1 MELKDLEQQYK
12 KIQKQLY
19 YKKRQEALKANPEA
33 YEEFKRK
40 DRERQRARYLAKKK
54 QNTEQ
59 VKKPTTAE
67 ELKAEI
73 RRLKCKEVS
82 KRYYAKLKADPER
95 YAKMLELNKERLRKY
110 RAKKKAEREEFLA
123 AANKAVEFYNATA
136 EEETKPINLSDSIIG
151 IANNVNDKNI
161 VVGEGKVGTVSEE
174 GNIENVPLYSSKEM
188 EVKEEDVN
196 KAYDN
201 LINTIRAYVPN
212 FIHTSEIHRA
222 LDRYI
227 NAYSMFLDSNKK
239 VLLSEI
245 IKLFNK

>member
-1 MELKDLEQQYK
+1 MELKELEKQYK
-12 KIQKQLY
+12 KIQRQLY

-40 DRERQRARYLAKKK
+40 DRERQRVRYLANKK
-54 QNTEQ
+54 QNTEP
-59 VKKPTTAE
+59 VKKPSTVE

-95 YAKMLELNKERLRKY
+95 YAKLLEVNKERLRKY
-110 RAKKKAEREEFLA
+110 RAKKKAE
-123 AANKAVEFYNATA
+123 KAVVKAA
-136 EEETKPINLSDSIIG
+136 EDVINQPVTDVNEPHWNYPEIIG
-151 IANNVNDKNI
+151 IANSREDKNQ
-161 VVGEGKVGTVSEE
+161 VVGIAKEAEACETMDVACDNNGEEITDEAVS
-174 GNIENVPLYSSKEM
+174 
-188 EVKEEDVN
+188 

-201 LINTIRAYVPN
+201 LINAIRAYVPN
-212 FIHTSEIHRA
+212 FIHTSEIYRA

-227 NAYSMFLDSNKK
+227 NAYSMFLESNKK